1 MDNFENRNRAV
12 SIAQYREKVAE
23 KITKDKD
30 QQKKSSEEMN
40 SKINDLIFEKSAE
53 KVLEEENKAKTRNLE
68 KLEND
73 RQRKHM

>member
-53 KVLEEENKAKTRNLE
+53 KVLDEENKAKTRNLE
-68 KLEND
+68 KLENN

>member
-53 KVLEEENKAKTRNLE
+53 KVLDEENKAKTRNLE